1 VSNEEHAIP
10 RHGNAGVAF
19 LGVEFGDAF
28 IVIGSVFAG
37 LFVGSLIGVPG
48 YLGVPMGGYFLNKLY
63 VDWRSKSLPG
73 QFRQRLFEL
82 GLAGYGR
89 HFRAAEV
96 VLVGDATVI
105 NPGSSGLLDELS
117 RRARVAKDG
126 SQGGRHGN

>member
-1 VSNEEHAIP
+1 MLNEEHAIP
-10 RHGNAGVAF
+10 RHGKAGVAF

-37 LFVGSLIGVPG
+37 LLIGSQIGLAG

-89 HFRAAEV
+89 HFKAAEV
-96 VLVGDATVI
+96 VFVGDATVI
-105 NPGSSGLLDELS
+105 NPGSSALLDDIS
-117 RRARVAKDG
+117 QRTRVTTRAT
-126 SQGGRHGN
+126 QGVRHGH